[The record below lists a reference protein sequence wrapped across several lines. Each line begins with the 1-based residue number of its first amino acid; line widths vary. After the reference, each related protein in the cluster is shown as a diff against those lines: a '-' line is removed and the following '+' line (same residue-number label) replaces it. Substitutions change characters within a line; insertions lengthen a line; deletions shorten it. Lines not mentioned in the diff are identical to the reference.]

1 MSAVA
6 AILSLAL
13 FLAFLTSG
21 LQKVFFSTAMS
32 AAAEHVG
39 FTKAAF
45 QRIGVLEALGAV
57 GLVCGLSATGG
68 FWFLVNDVAAW
79 CLAALMGGAV
89 VVHLRR
95 GHGIK
100 GAAPALVLGL
110 VALLE
115 AIFRLMA

>member
-13 FLAFLTSG
+13 FLAFVTSG

-39 FTKAAF
+39 FSKSAF
-45 QRIGVLEALGAV
+45 QRIGVLETLGAI

-68 FWFLVNDVAAW
+68 FWFVVNDVAAW

-89 VVHLRR
+89 VIHFRR
-95 GHGIK
+95 GHGIG

-110 VALLE
+110 LSALE
-115 AIFRLMA
+115 AVFRLLA